1 MKGIFLDSLYLDDL
15 SLAPLSDLFD
25 AFAVYRA
32 TAPEEVSDRAGDA
45 EVLILNKVPLDAGLM
60 DRLRSLRLV
69 CLVATGTDNVDLT
82 AATERGILVC
92 NCQGYG
98 TGSVVQHVFS
108 LMLALHT
115 RLMVYA
121 DDVRRQRWQQSNRF
135 CLLDHPI
142 VELRGKTLGIVGYGN
157 LGRAVGKIAA
167 AFGMKVE
174 IARRPGTRQ
183 EGRPPLEKLLAAVDV
198 LTLHCP
204 LTDAT
209 RRLIRAE
216 TLALMR
222 PSSFLINTARG
233 GLVDEKA
240 LADALRAHRLAG
252 AAVDVLSKEP
262 PDPDNP
268 LLAGDIPNLIVTPH
282 CAWGSIEA
290 RRRIIEQTAEN
301 IRCYMAGHPVRVVT
315 CPAPVGFDP
324 RQ

>member
-1 MKGIFLDSLYLDDL
+1 MKGVFLDSLYLDDL
-15 SLAPLSDLFD
+15 CLTPLTDLFD
-25 AFAVYRA
+25 TFSVYRS
-32 TAPEEVSDRAGDA
+32 TAPEEVLDRAGDA
-45 EVLILNKVPLDAGLM
+45 QALILNKVQLNAGLM
-60 DRLRSLRLV
+60 DRLSSLRLV
-69 CLVATGTDNVDLT
+69 SLVATGTDNVDLR
-82 AATERGILVC
+82 AAAERGITVC

-98 TGSVVQHVFS
+98 TDSVVQHVFS

-115 RLMVYA
+115 HLMAYS

-135 CLLDHPI
+135 CLLDYPI
-142 VELRGKTLGIVGYGN
+142 VELKGKTLGIVGYGN
-157 LGRAVGKIAA
+157 LGRGVGNIAA

-174 IARRPGTRQ
+174 IAQRPGTRQ
-183 EGRPPLEKLLAAVDV
+183 EGRIPLEKLLPMVDV

-209 RRLIRAE
+209 RRLINAE

-240 LADALRAHRLAG
+240 LADALRAGSLAG
-252 AAVDVLSKEP
+252 AAVDVLSEEP
-262 PDPDNP
+262 PGPDIP
-268 LLAGDIPNLIVTPH
+268 LLTGDIPNLIVTPH

-301 IRCYMAGHPVRVVT
+301 IRRYRAGTPVRVV
-315 CPAPVGFDP
+315 
-324 RQ
+324 RI